1 MTGQT
6 PKLTI
11 RLRRWAERSCGGVL
25 RNGEKSCG
33 WAEPLV
39 GWAGGGGAEPR
50 VGGRGRRRAEP
61 RVGGAAGGCAESRGW
76 RAEPAAGPDLER
88 MLEPGVS
95 PGVPPHA
102 TRLGRC
108 DSQVTFREGSLPRGA
123 PQGTKIRVLLRVRE
137 ETTHG

>member
-39 GWAGGGGAEPR
+39 GWAGGAEPR

-61 RVGGAAGGCAESRGW
+61 RVGGAAGGWAEPPEGRAAGGRGRGW
-76 RAEPAAGPDLER
+76 VGRVAGVA
-88 MLEPGVS
+88 G
-95 PGVPPHA
+95 GA
-102 TRLGRC
+102 
-108 DSQVTFREGSLPRGA
+108 GSRS
-123 PQGTKIRVLLRVRE
+123 
-137 ETTHG
+137 